1 MAGQGRLKQERL
13 LVLAR
18 DLQRARMKVKAISNA
33 LGHFAAGHVLVVA
46 KDGCAKLM
54 HMEAQLVHT
63 ARLRTKRDPGS
74 FLACLR
80 DGDIVSDRVARAFII
95 LGTLDHAFAAT
106 ADTAVTS
113 ILLCNLTAEDANI
126 DIYLLPNDGSTTV
139 PTENNKI
146 YNTLTIQAKD
156 TYIIDT
162 EKMILSNGDKIY
174 VQNADS
180 TGQVIVTVSTIGL

>member
-1 MAGQGRLKQERL
+1 M
-13 LVLAR
+13 
-18 DLQRARMKVKAISNA
+18 
-33 LGHFAAGHVLVVA
+33 
-46 KDGCAKLM
+46 
-54 HMEAQLVHT
+54 
-63 ARLRTKRDPGS
+63 
-74 FLACLR
+74 
-80 DGDIVSDRVARAFII
+80 
-95 LGTLDHAFAAT
+95 
-106 ADTAVTS
+106 
-113 ILLCNLTAEDANI
+113 TAEDANI

-146 YNTLTIQAKD
+146 YNTLAIQAKD